1 MKKIIA
7 LLLAVMMVL
16 ALCACGDTAEEA
28 EVAEEIVEEAAAEAE
43 APAAEAPAAEAP
55 AEEAPEAP
63 ADGEEPPAKPEGE
76 EAEGDKKAEG
86 APEGEG
92 DKKDE
97 GVPASDGTETGGAQ
111 AGNFVDLSVNEV
123 IPTAAAPETYSADE
137 AGWKQYMLDCAYY
150 AMGTSDSDNKLGST
164 YYDILNN
171 NMTDMFVNMWGVDS
185 MDAFIAAGG
194 NPTVAPW
201 SLAEGLG
208 TPETVPDATE
218 EAAAE

>member
-1 MKKIIA
+1 MKKLIA

-16 ALCACGDTAEEA
+16 ALCACGDTAEEPEA
-28 EVAEEIVEEAAAEAE
+28 TEEAVEEVAAEAE
-43 APAAEAPAAEAP
+43 APVAEAPVEEAA
-55 AEEAPEAP
+55 EAPEAP

-76 EAEGDKKAEG
+76 EGDKKAEG

-111 AGNFVDLSVNEV
+111 AGNFVELSVNEV
-123 IPTAAAPETYSADE
+123 IPTAAKPETYTADE
-137 AGWKQYMLDCAYY
+137 DGWKQYMLDCAYY

-201 SLAEGLG
+201 TLAEGLG